1 MQRTSVRG
9 LFHTQTHRRAPLY
22 THKRMKILKFGGTS
36 VGSPEAI
43 RQLIDILKDNYATGQ
58 QFTVVFSAFSKVT
71 DALLGMA
78 KSASLGSLDWRETL
92 VALHERHNAAI
103 ESLIKPGAYKA
114 QAQQDISSNFESLA
128 DVLQGIFLVQ
138 EVSPRSLD
146 LVGSFGERNSAAI
159 IALAMADAGIPTD
172 FCDARRLIR
181 TDDHFTAAKVDMNET
196 FQLIKDH
203 YTRHP
208 KVQAVTGFVGSTE
221 AGLTTTLGRG
231 GSDYTAAIIGAALH
245 AECIEIWTDVD
256 GVLSADP
263 RKVKKAF
270 TQKEMTY
277 REAMEMS
284 HFGAKV
290 IYPPTIQPAMA
301 RNIPLVI
308 RNTFHPEFL
317 GTWITHEVKPSEQAI
332 KGISSISQITMITLQ
347 GGGLFGIPGIAARLF
362 KSLGEANVNVAL
374 ITQSSSEYS
383 ITFAVAPEAAFKA
396 KIAAE
401 KEFMYELR
409 EGALDQLK
417 IEEKLSVIA
426 VVGENMRYRPGIAG
440 AIFQALGA
448 NGINISAIAQGSSE
462 LNVSIVVP
470 AADETKA
477 INAIHDAFF
486 LSDARTV
493 HVFMVGVGLIG
504 GTLLKQIAAQHAFLL
519 NKRKIDIKVVGLA
532 NSRKM
537 VFAEGGIPLDNWAE
551 VLNGSEHVFSMH
563 TFTRQMIDLNLPNAI
578 FIDNT
583 ASASLPDFYEQ
594 ILDESISIST
604 ANKVAASGPLM
615 QYKRLKRLARKR
627 NVQWRYETNVGAG
640 LPVINTLNDLIQS
653 GDRLHTIEGVLS
665 GTLSFLFNHFRAGVS
680 FSALLREALVAGY
693 TEPDPRDD
701 LSGAD
706 VRRKLLILAREA
718 GHELESEDIKI
729 EPLLPQS
736 CIEAVGVEAFF
747 EDLTR
752 YDQQFEERRAAA
764 EAEGKVLRFIATLD
778 DTGARIALR
787 AVEKTHPFASLDG
800 SDNMIVFFTERYHTR
815 PLVVRGPGA
824 GAEVT
829 AAGVFAEV
837 IGMMG

>member
-1 MQRTSVRG
+1 
-9 LFHTQTHRRAPLY
+9 
-22 THKRMKILKFGGTS
+22 MKVLKFGGTS

-43 RQLIDILKDNYATGQ
+43 QALIAILKDQYASGQ
-58 QFTVVFSAFSKVT
+58 RIAVVFSAFSKVT

-78 KSASLGSLDWRETL
+78 KSAGQGKNDWRDTL
-92 VALHERHNAAI
+92 AAVRLRHEEAIKALIRTSERQELAQKQ
-103 ESLIKPGAYKA
+103 IKEHFDAL
-114 QAQQDISSNFESLA
+114 E
-128 DVLQGIFLVQ
+128 DVLHGISLVQ

-146 LVGSFGERNSAAI
+146 LVASFGERNSAAI
-159 IALAMADAGIPTD
+159 IALALTDAGIPANY
-172 FCDARRLIR
+172 CDARQIIR
-181 TDDHFTAAKVDMNET
+181 TDDHFTAAKVDMAET
-196 FQLIKDH
+196 FRLVKAWFA
-203 YTRHP
+203 THP
-208 KVQAVTGFVGSTE
+208 SVQAVTGFIGSTE
-221 AGLTTTLGRG
+221 SGLTTTLGRG
-231 GSDYTAAIIGAALH
+231 GSDYTAAILGAALD

-308 RNTFHPEFL
+308 RNTFNPAFG
-317 GTWITHEVKPSEQAI
+317 GTWITNDVKPSDQPV
-332 KGISSISQITMITLQ
+332 KGISSISQISLLTLQ

-362 KSLGEANVNVAL
+362 KSLGEAGVNIVL

-383 ITFAVAPEAAFKA
+383 ITFAVAPESAYKA
-396 KIAAE
+396 RMATE
-401 KEFMYELR
+401 REFAYELR
-409 EGALDQLK
+409 ENALDPLK
-417 IEEKLSVIA
+417 VEEGMSVIA

-440 AIFQALGA
+440 KIFHALGT
-448 NGINISAIAQGSSE
+448 NGVNISAIAQGSSE

-470 AADETKA
+470 APDEIKA

-486 LSDARTV
+486 LSDAKSL
-493 HVFMVGVGLIG
+493 HVFVVGVGLIG
-504 GTLLKQIAAQHAFLL
+504 STLLKQMEAQRDYLRTR
-519 NKRKIDIKVVGLA
+519 RKIDLKVVGLA

-537 VFAEGGIPLDNWAE
+537 VFAEGGIPLENWRE
-551 VLNGSEHVFSMH
+551 MLEGSATTFSMVQFVRH
-563 TFTRQMIDLNLPNAI
+563 MIDLNLTNAV

-583 ASASLPDFYEQ
+583 ASTTVPEFYEQ

-604 ANKVAASGPLM
+604 PNKVAASGPYL
-615 QYKRLKRLARKR
+615 QYRRLKQLADKR
-627 NVQWRYETNVGAG
+627 NVVWRYETNVGAG

-653 GDRLHTIEGVLS
+653 GDRLHKIEAVLS
-665 GTLSFLFNHFRAGVS
+665 GTLSFLFNNFKAGVR
-680 FSALLREALVAGY
+680 FSDLVREALEAGY
-693 TEPDPRDD
+693 TEPDPRED
-701 LSGAD
+701 LSGSD

-718 GHELESEDIKI
+718 GMEMESEQISI

-736 CIEAVGVEAFF
+736 CMDAPDVAAFF
-747 EDLTR
+747 TELARHDAH
-752 YDQQFEERRAAA
+752 FESQRAAA
-764 EAEGKVLRFIATLD
+764 EAEGKVLRCIASLD
-778 DTGARIALR
+778 ESGARIGLQ
-787 AVEKTHPFASLDG
+787 AVPLSHPFASLDG

-837 IGMMG
+837 IAMVR